1 MRRNRGD
8 GGGLPAQVST
18 GFRAARLCA
27 KNVLD
32 KLAPVAQMDR
42 ALPSEGRG
50 QGFESLRVR
59 HFSTDLRM
67 APVSRLTRRKGCA
80 AERHG

>member
-42 ALPSEGRG
+42 ALPSEG
-50 QGFESLRVR
+50 
-59 HFSTDLRM
+59 
-67 APVSRLTRRKGCA
+67 
-80 AERHG
+80 